1 MNDFIFHD
9 FDKACHRY
17 PSLQDDEVSITRTEK
32 SMYIFLNRKISSD
45 IQEMGF
51 RKLRI
56 MENAITGELYLLFNK
71 KNGCSINPS
80 VVKKPSIMIANTG
93 LVQFIVNKLGLT
105 QIGRD
110 ILKISKNKAN
120 SNDYLTYQILETI

>member
-1 MNDFIFHD
+1 
-9 FDKACHRY
+9 
-17 PSLQDDEVSITRTEK
+17 
-32 SMYIFLNRKISSD
+32 
-45 IQEMGF
+45 
-51 RKLRI
+51 
-56 MENAITGELYLLFNK
+56 
-71 KNGCSINPS
+71 
-80 VVKKPSIMIANTG
+80 MIANTG